1 MIKEK
6 HIVSKQD
13 DAIRITDYLIGVF
26 ELCPTKSSIK
36 KAIKQKQVKVN
47 GKDTQTGY
55 WIKKGDVITFETDY
69 SIYKPLE
76 LDLPIIFEDEYFAVI
91 HKPAGI
97 SVSGNLFYTIENAL
111 SYNLKESN
119 QSDAIRP
126 QPTHRLD
133 NQTSGLL
140 IIAKTKKA
148 RIRLGEMFENKSIQ
162 KIYHALVIGDIKISG
177 EIDTIVDKKS
187 ASTLFEKVKSI
198 PSLKNKHL
206 SLVKLFPKTGRTH
219 QLRIH
224 LSSIGF
230 PILGDKLY
238 GQEGMILKNKGLFL
252 CSTGLLFIHPIL
264 GNIVDISIPVP
275 YKFLKRMENEERR
288 FIEFQSAHPKI

>member
-6 HIVSKQD
+6 HIVSKINEP
-13 DAIRITDYLIGVF
+13 IRLSDYLIGTF

-36 KAIKQKQVKVN
+36 KAIKKNQLLVN
-47 GKDTQTGY
+47 GIATKTGY
-55 WIKKGDVITFETDY
+55 WIQNGDVITYETNY
-69 SIYKPLE
+69 ETHKQLE
-76 LDLPIIFEDEYFAVI
+76 LDLPIVFEDEYLAI
-91 HKPAGI
+91 INKPAGI
-97 SVSGNLFYTIENAL
+97 SVSGNLLYTVENAL
-111 SYNLKESN
+111 SFNLKESN

-148 RIRLGEMFENKSIQ
+148 RIRLGEMFENKEIQ
-162 KIYHALVIGDIKISG
+162 KSYHAVVIGDIKDSG
-177 EIDTIVDKKS
+177 DIATDVDKKS
-187 ASTLFEKVKSI
+187 AVTVFEKVNSVR
-198 PSLKNKHL
+198 SLKSKYL

-224 LSSIGF
+224 LSSLGF

-238 GQEGMILKNKGLFL
+238 GEDGMILKNKGLFL
-252 CSTGLLFIHPIL
+252 CSTGLKMVHPVL
-264 GNIVDISIPVP
+264 DSHLEISIAVP

-288 FIEFQSAHPKI
+288 FTQFQSSHPKT